1 LLGEKDHQTN
11 FILKEKKAAELVNQ
25 IPDQLLENLADDL
38 EVDRQVSRLY
48 GHLMVK
54 LLLYGMFRSERLSTH
69 ILEELYNSSNFSAF
83 SGKGGHETRHSS
95 LAARLSTLDYQ
106 YFEAIFE
113 WISDQ
118 FGRHLKVRPNWL
130 NDLERFDSTM
140 IAIGGGLVDWG
151 MHVGRKPKEGE
162 RKVQLKISLGL
173 KAWLPTSVKVFKE
186 QKHLS
191 EENALKLAIA
201 QATRDPEDFIAF
213 DQGMKSRKTFREF
226 DGQNIGFVTR
236 AHEDVRYEKIEDYRQ
251 IKGRTADGLRF
262 LQDSKVYLYQGND
275 EIIEHPFRLIEVE
288 VQDPEDGQP
297 ERLIF
302 ITNLWNFSAMDI
314 ARIYRRRWDIEVF
327 FRFLK
332 QELNMK
338 HLINR
343 THNGIMIQLY
353 AALMSAILLVAFKK
367 INKIAS
373 YKKAKV
379 RFEEQLLFSI
389 FKELEEMPPPERLSR
404 RIS

>member
-1 LLGEKDHQTN
+1 M
-11 FILKEKKAAELVNQ
+11 KEKKAANLVNK
-25 IPDQLLENLADDL
+25 IPDQLLEDLANDMD
-38 EVDRQVSRLY
+38 VDRYVSRLY
-48 GHLMVK
+48 GHLMFK

-69 ILEELYNSSNFSAF
+69 LLEEFYNSSNFSAF
-83 SGKGGHETRHSS
+83 SGKGGHKTRHSS
-95 LAARLSTLDYQ
+95 LADRLSSLDYE
-106 YFEAIFE
+106 YFEAIYE
-113 WISDQ
+113 WISDRY
-118 FGRHLKVRPNWL
+118 GHHLKIRPKWL
-130 NDLERFDSTM
+130 NDLERFDSTL

-151 MHVGRKPKEGE
+151 MQVGRKPKEGE
-162 RKVQLKISLGL
+162 PKVQLKISLGL
-173 KAWLPTSVKVFKE
+173 KAWLPTSVKVFTE

-191 EENALKLAIA
+191 EENALKHAIV
-201 QATRDPEDFIAF
+201 QSTRDPEDFIAF
-213 DQGMKSRKTFREF
+213 DQGLKSRKTFRQF
-226 DGQNIGFVTR
+226 DGDEIGFVTR
-236 AHEDVRYEKIEDYRQ
+236 AREDVRHQKVEDHRQ

-262 LQDSKVYLYQGND
+262 LQDSKVYLYQGN
-275 EIIEHPFRLIEVE
+275 EITEHPFRLIEVE

-302 ITNLWNFSAMDI
+302 ITNLWDFSAMDI

-343 THNGIMIQLY
+343 TKNGILIQLY
-353 AALMSAILLVAFKK
+353 SALMSAILLVAFKK

-404 RIS
+404 RIPS

>member
-1 LLGEKDHQTN
+1 MLGEKDHQTN
-11 FILKEKKAAELVNQ
+11 FILKEKKAADLINQ
-25 IPDQLLENLADDL
+25 IPDQLLEDLADAHN
-38 EVDRQVSRLY
+38 VDYQVSRLY
-48 GHLMVK
+48 GTLMFK

-69 ILEELYNSSNFSAF
+69 ILEELYNSSNFRAF

-95 LAARLSTLDYQ
+95 LADRLSNLDYH
-106 YFEAIFE
+106 YFEAIYQ
-113 WISDQ
+113 WMSDQ
-118 FGRHLKVRPNWL
+118 FGRHLKVRPKWL
-130 NDLERFDSTM
+130 NSLERFDSTL

-162 RKVQLKISLGL
+162 PKVQLKVSLGL
-173 KAWLPTSVKVFKE
+173 KAWLPTSVKVFTE
-186 QKHLS
+186 QKFLS
-191 EENALKLAIA
+191 EENALKKAVV
-201 QATRDPEDFIAF
+201 QATRAKDDFIAF
-213 DQGMKSRKTFREF
+213 DQGMKSRKTFHQF
-226 DGQNIGFVTR
+226 DVDDIGFVTR
-236 AHEDVRYEKIEDYRQ
+236 AVEKARYQKIEDLSQ

-262 LQDSKVYLYQGND
+262 LQDIKVYLYQGD
-275 EIIEHPFRLIEVE
+275 EVIEHPFRLIEVE
-288 VQDPEDGQP
+288 VEDPEDGQP
-297 ERLIF
+297 DRLIF
-302 ITNLWNFSAMDI
+302 LTNLWDFNAMDI

-343 THNGIMIQLY
+343 TRNGIMIQIY
-353 AALMSAILLVAFKK
+353 VALMSAILLVAFKK

-389 FKELEEMPPPERLSR
+389 FKELENMPPSERRAR

>member
-25 IPDQLLENLADDL
+25 IPDQLLENLANDL
-38 EVDRQVSRLY
+38 EVDRYVSRLY

-54 LLLYGMFRSERLSTH
+54 LLLYGMFRSERLSTYL
-69 ILEELYNSSNFSAF
+69 LEELYNSSNFSAF
-83 SGKGGHETRHSS
+83 SGKGGHKTRHSS
-95 LAARLSTLDYQ
+95 LADRLSNLDYQ
-106 YFEAIFE
+106 YFEAIYE
-113 WISDQ
+113 WISDR
-118 FGRHLKVRPNWL
+118 FGHHLKIRPKWL
-130 NDLERFDSTM
+130 NDLERFDSTL

-151 MHVGRKPKEGE
+151 MQVGRKPKEGE
-162 RKVQLKISLGL
+162 PKVQLKISLGL
-173 KAWLPTSVKVFKE
+173 KAWLPTSVKVFTE

-191 EENALKLAIA
+191 EENALKQAIA

-213 DQGMKSRKTFREF
+213 DQGMKSRQTFREF
-226 DGQNIGFVTR
+226 DGDNIGFVTR
-236 AHEDVRYEKIEDYRQ
+236 GHEDVRSEKIEDYSQ

-262 LQDSKVYLYQGND
+262 LQDSKVYLYQGGQL
-275 EIIEHPFRLIEVE
+275 IEHPFRLIEVE
-288 VQDPEDGQP
+288 VQDPEEGQP

-302 ITNLWNFSAMDI
+302 ITNLWHFSAMDI

-343 THNGIMIQLY
+343 TKNGIMIQLY
-353 AALMSAILLVAFKK
+353 SALMSAILLVAFKK
-367 INKIAS
+367 INKIPS
-373 YKKAKV
+373 YKRAKV

-389 FKELEEMPPPERLSR
+389 FKELEDMPPSERKAKK
-404 RIS
+404 IS